1 MKFIFTLLMVLI
13 LAYGRCQITNVHID
27 SLDTVVNGDVAYVY
41 YHKIILERL
50 HYIGDKIDV
59 TVLYIYRE
67 GLLVRREWWREGKM
81 ISYTMEN

>member
-1 MKFIFTLLMVLI
+1 MVLI

-27 SLDTVVNGDVAYVY
+27 SLDTIRLDDMAYVY
-41 YHKIILERL
+41 YHKIIIERL
-50 HYIGDKIDV
+50 HYVGDKIDV